1 MHITIHIQT
10 LLFLQFNSVDNI
22 TSVRTEELIESQ
34 PNDDYI
40 KPVYQFVKTKTK
52 PIKQEWKEISYQ
64 SKLFIKQYHKLKL
77 VKDALIRSTSEYNQ
91 IVLPTSMQDVVY
103 TELHKKIGHLGTK
116 KTVDLAR
123 RRFYWPRMYKDIDTY
138 IRRKSQSVMQKRP
151 NREDRAPLVPIKS
164 TYPFEIVSLDFVKS
178 NKAKG
183 GFEYVLVVTNR
194 FTQYVQALATKTIS
208 AKAAAEKLHDS
219 YILTYGFP
227 SQINDDCGR
236 EFNNSLFAKLH
247 QLCDIKSSKTTPYH
261 PSGDGKTKLMNRT
274 LISML
279 KTLNENQKARWKD
292 HLSKLIFAYNST
304 INKSTGYSPFF
315 LMFGISSRL
324 PIDSMFP
331 VDIGVTKQ
339 KTYDQ
344 FVSDWINQMNEDIH
358 ISQQKADK
366 SAEQNRN
373 QYNRKVH
380 VNDIVIGDR
389 VLLRNFSEKGE
400 TGKLRAHWEIALY
413 VVVGKKDNL
422 EVYNIKPEKRYQYK
436 KSPSQHHYAL

>member
-34 PNDDYI
+34 LNDDYI

-103 TELHKKIGHLGTK
+103 TELHKKMGHLGTK
-116 KTVDLAR
+116 KVVDLAR

-138 IRRKSQSVMQKRP
+138 IRRKFQSVMQKRP

-208 AKAAAEKLHDS
+208 AIHH
-219 YILTYGFP
+219 
-227 SQINDDCGR
+227 DCGR
-236 EFNNSLFAKLH
+236 EFNNSLFTKLH

-261 PSGDGKTKLMNRT
+261 PSGDGQTKLMNRT
-274 LISML
+274 IISML

-292 HLSKLIFAYNST
+292 HLSKLIFAHNST

-331 VDIGVTKQ
+331 VDIGVTKK

-413 VVVGKKDNL
+413 EVVGKKDNL
-422 EVYNIKPEKRYQYK
+422 EVCNIKPGKRYQYK

>member
-34 PNDDYI
+34 LNDDYI

-103 TELHKKIGHLGTK
+103 TELHKKMGHLGTK
-116 KTVDLAR
+116 KVVDLAR

-138 IRRKSQSVMQKRP
+138 IRRKFQSVMQKRP

-164 TYPFEIVSLDFVKS
+164 TYAFEIVSLDFVKS

-208 AKAAAEKLHDS
+208 AIHH
-219 YILTYGFP
+219 
-227 SQINDDCGR
+227 DCGR
-236 EFNNSLFAKLH
+236 EFNNSLFTKLH

-261 PSGDGKTKLMNRT
+261 PSGDGQTKLMNRT
-274 LISML
+274 IISML

-292 HLSKLIFAYNST
+292 HLSKLIFAHNST

-422 EVYNIKPEKRYQYK
+422 EVCNIKPGKRYQYK
-436 KSPSQHHYAL
+436 KSPLQHHYAL

>member
-34 PNDDYI
+34 LNDDYI

-52 PIKQEWKEISYQ
+52 PIKQEWKEIIYQ

-413 VVVGKKDNL
+413 EVVGKKDNL
-422 EVYNIKPEKRYQYK
+422 EVCNIKPGKRYQYK